1 MSHAAVPFR
10 TVHALVAALV
20 AVAGIA
26 AAEVLAVAY
35 AEFHHREEHERRLL
49 KTAEVRARLESSLNS
64 TVFLAHGLGAYVAS
78 VRDPT
83 AEQAQRAL
91 KSLYESDPNIRNVG
105 LAPDNVIRFVYPV
118 EGNEKAI
125 GLRFA
130 DRPDQWPGVRLAVE
144 TRQSVL
150 TGPIDL
156 VQGGRAIVNRTPVY
170 LDDQTYWGLVST
182 VIDIGRLVKDAGLE
196 TPAGELRFA
205 LYGGNPGAS
214 AARIFGDGQP
224 RTRSSISLPI
234 KIPGGQ
240 WTLLSHPVNV
250 AVHPFNSAWVARIV
264 LYTTVLLAALFVFTV
279 LRSRA
284 RALAMATQL
293 QAVNRGLASANEELR
308 KLSRR
313 DPLTS
318 ILNRRAFDEA
328 LADAWLACSRDQVA
342 LSILL
347 IDVDRFKTINDRFGH
362 AAGDATL
369 VEISAAIR
377 SQLRLGEDLVAR
389 YGGEEFIVL
398 CAGIS
403 VGDLAAL
410 AERIRATAAECRVQL
425 PGDDGVG
432 EPITVSIG
440 TATEIPALDRRAR
453 ELIVRADAAM
463 YRAKAGGRN
472 RVVVGDAS
480 GTSLAISA
488 IPSSRPSRHDSPVST
503 LDGRAPLA

>member
-1 MSHAAVPFR
+1 MSQLAVPFR
-10 TVHALVAALV
+10 AVHALIAALV

-26 AAEVLAVAY
+26 AVEFLSAAY

-49 KTAEVRARLESSLNS
+49 KTAEVRARLESSLNA
-64 TVFLAHGLGAYVAS
+64 TVFLAHGLVAYIAS
-78 VRDPT
+78 VRNPS

-105 LAPDNVIRFVYPV
+105 LAPDNVIRFVYPLA
-118 EGNEKAI
+118 GNEKAI

-130 DRPDQWPGVRLAVE
+130 DREDQWPAVRRAAE
-144 TRQSVL
+144 IRQSVL
-150 TGPIDL
+150 SGPVEL

-170 LDDQTYWGLVST
+170 LEDQSYWGLVST

-196 TPAGELRFA
+196 VPGDDLRFA
-205 LYGGNPGAS
+205 LYGADPGAS
-214 AARIFGDGQP
+214 AALIFGDGGP
-224 RTRSSISLPI
+224 LTTSSIRLPI
-234 KIPGGQ
+234 RVPGGQ
-240 WTLLSHPVNV
+240 WTLVSNPLNA
-250 AVHPFNSAWVARIV
+250 AVHPLNSAWFVRV
-264 LYTTVLLAALFVFTV
+264 LLYTMGLLAVSFLFTL

-284 RALAMATQL
+284 RAVAMATQL
-293 QAVNRGLASANEELR
+293 QTVNRGLASANEELR

-313 DPLTS
+313 DPLTN

-389 YGGEEFIVL
+389 YGGEEFIVM
-398 CAGIS
+398 CAGICLD
-403 VGDLAAL
+403 DLAAL
-410 AERIRATAAECRVQL
+410 AERIRAAAADCRVQL
-425 PGDDGVG
+425 PGDEHVG

-440 TATEIPALDRRAR
+440 TATEVPTLDHRAR
-453 ELIVRADAAM
+453 DLIVRADAAM

-472 RVVVGDAS
+472 RVVAADTNAVPLSTS
-480 GTSLAISA
+480 GVT
-488 IPSSRPSRHDSPVST
+488 PSRSARDGSRALT
-503 LDGRAPLA
+503 LEGNVPLA